1 MSTLKKLLKLFSK
14 KEQKEGSVV
23 LFFVLGMALLD
34 TAGVASL
41 MPFLAVIGDP
51 ELINTN
57 QTLKLIYEFSQGYG
71 VKTSSDFLIL
81 LGFGSFMLLIIS
93 AAYRTFTQY
102 KMNRYIEMMRHS
114 LSARLL
120 ENYLGQPYEFFMTNN
135 TSNLS
140 KSTLSEVDQLVSA
153 VLRPVFS
160 MFAYSM
166 VGICMF
172 ILLATINPF
181 LLLISSLVLGG
192 AYILIFRI
200 SKPIL
205 DRLGKLRTSS
215 NAKRYLIAQE
225 SLTGIRDLKLL
236 GRELTYINR
245 FDDESSNFAH
255 TVASNLTLNRVPKY
269 IVEAIAFGGIIAIVL
284 SLIISGNQIESNAL
298 GRVLPMVGLYAFAA
312 YRLQP
317 ALHFIFSGFAS
328 LRFGKTAVDSVYK
341 DLLQYESESKFN
353 SKMLEPISFNNIL
366 EIKNL
371 YFRYLNTDNDAIKD
385 ITFSLNRGEMLG
397 IVGPTG
403 CGKSTL
409 VNLLIGL
416 LRVSNGSI
424 AVDGN
429 DITPDLV
436 KRWQRSI
443 GYVPQDIFLTDNTI
457 AENIAFGVPK
467 NEIDYDQVRNCACL
481 ANIDNFIKKELPLKY
496 ETIVGERGVRL
507 SGGQKQRIGIAR
519 ALYNNPEILIFDE
532 ATSALDSV
540 VEKTIMEAID
550 FLSNEKTIILIAH
563 RMNTVKRCNN
573 ILLMNSGR
581 IEASGNYDE
590 LYKSSKRFQKM
601 VNS

>member
-1 MSTLKKLLKLFSK
+1 MSTLKKLFKLFSK
-14 KEQKEGSVV
+14 KEQKEGLVV

-57 QTLKLIYEFSQGYG
+57 QTLKLIYELSQGYG

-93 AAYRTFTQY
+93 AAYRTFTQF

-181 LLLISSLVLGG
+181 LLVISSLILGG
-192 AYILIFRI
+192 SYILIFKI

-225 SLTGIRDLKLL
+225 SLTGVRDLKLL

-245 FDDESSNFAH
+245 FEDESSNFAH

-341 DLLQYESESKFN
+341 DLLQYEVESKFN
-353 SKMLEPISFNNIL
+353 SKLLEPISFNKIL
-366 EIKNL
+366 EIKDL
-371 YFRYLNTDNDAIKD
+371 YFRYLNTDNDAIKN

-424 AVDGN
+424 AVDGK

-436 KRWQRSI
+436 NRWQRSI
-443 GYVPQDIFLTDNTI
+443 GYVPQDIFLTDNTL

-467 NEIDYDQVRNCACL
+467 NEIDYRQVKHCASL

-563 RMNTVKRCNN
+563 RMNTIKRCNK
-573 ILLMNSGR
+573 ILLMNSGT

>member
-1 MSTLKKLLKLFSK
+1 MSTLKKLFKLFSK
-14 KEQKEGSVV
+14 KEQKEGLVV

-57 QTLKLIYEFSQGYG
+57 QTLKLIYELSQGYG

-93 AAYRTFTQY
+93 AAYRTFTQF

-181 LLLISSLVLGG
+181 LLVISSLILGG
-192 AYILIFRI
+192 SYILIFKI

-225 SLTGIRDLKLL
+225 SLTGVRDLKLL

-245 FDDESSNFAH
+245 FEDESSNFAH

-341 DLLQYESESKFN
+341 DLLQYEVESKFN
-353 SKMLEPISFNNIL
+353 SKLLEPISFNKIL
-366 EIKNL
+366 EIKDL
-371 YFRYLNTDNDAIKD
+371 YFRYLNTDNDAIKN

-424 AVDGN
+424 AVDGKE
-429 DITPDLV
+429 ITPDLV
-436 KRWQRSI
+436 NRWQRSI
-443 GYVPQDIFLTDNTI
+443 GYVPQDIFLTDNTL

-467 NEIDYDQVRNCACL
+467 NEIDYRQVKHCASL

-563 RMNTVKRCNN
+563 RMNTIKRCNK
-573 ILLMNSGR
+573 ILLMNSGT